1 MADTSSLLKY
11 GLGAILVLV
20 GLWLVVQIVSFIIG
34 LIWTGVQLAIGLL
47 VILALLYGIYW
58 LYQTFVASSS
68 ESSRSTTRERE
79 KIYER

>member
-20 GLWLVVQIVSFIIG
+20 GLWLVVQIVSFILG

-68 ESSRSTTRERE
+68 SSRSSSRERE